1 MLSGIHPILHGDL
14 LAALDRLGHG
24 DELVVADANFPA
36 YRLGAIVIEMPGLK
50 SPPVVDA
57 IRTLVPLDTY
67 EGASVHLMAS
77 EADDRPIVQQ
87 ELVMAA
93 HAPADRVDE
102 LERFAFYDRAAGARL
117 VVRTGELRPYGNLI
131 LRKGVVNAYEHA
143 GCAR

>member
-1 MLSGIHPILHGDL
+1 VLSGIHPILGGAL
-14 LAALDRLGHG
+14 LAELDRLGHG

-36 YRLGAIVIEMPGLK
+36 HRLGTIVIEMPGLK
-50 SPPVVDA
+50 SPLVVDA

-67 EGASVHLMAS
+67 EGASVHLMDA
-77 EADDRPIVQQ
+77 EAGDRPVVQQ
-87 ELVMAA
+87 ELVAAA
-93 HAPADRVDE
+93 HAPSDRVAD

>member
-1 MLSGIHPILHGDL
+1 MLSGIHPILNGDL

-77 EADDRPIVQQ
+77 ETDDRPMVQQ
-87 ELVMAA
+87 ELVVAA
-93 HAPADRVDE
+93 HAPSDRIAD

>member
-14 LAALDRLGHG
+14 LAVLDRLGHG
-24 DELVVADANFPA
+24 DEIVVADANFPA
-36 YRLGAIVIEMPGLK
+36 DRLGAIVIEMPGLK
-50 SPPVVDA
+50 SPLVVHA

-67 EGASVHLMAS
+67 EGASVHLMES

-87 ELVMAA
+87 ELVEAA
-93 HAPADRVDE
+93 HAPSDRIAD

-131 LRKGVVNAYEHA
+131 LRKGVVNAYEHP